1 MPVVVAEYVVRW
13 TTSPFGQVAD
23 APWRIT
29 LDAPTHLT
37 NALAKLPADYDVID
51 DVAVHRTAIIEP
63 GAIIKGPAIVGPR
76 CFVAASAYLRGGVFM
91 DEDCI
96 VGPGAELKT
105 TFMFKGSKLAH
116 FNFVGDS
123 ILGAGV
129 NLEAGSIIA
138 NYRNELDDKV
148 IRLRLGDRVI
158 DTGVEKFGAL
168 MGDGTRVG
176 ANAVI
181 APGAVFA
188 KDARVGRMSLVDQYP
203 FANGP
208 TIRR

>member
-1 MPVVVAEYVVRW
+1 MPIVVAEYVARW
-13 TTSPFGQVAD
+13 TVSPFADVAD
-23 APWRIT
+23 PPWRVT
-29 LDAPTHLT
+29 Q
-37 NALAKLPADYDVID
+37 NAEAHVLKAMAKLPADYDIVD
-51 DVAVHRTAIIEP
+51 GVAVHRTAIVEP
-63 GAIIKGPAIVGPR
+63 GAVVKGPAIIGPR

-105 TFMFKGSKLAH
+105 TFMFTGSKLAH

-123 ILGAGV
+123 ILGAAV
-129 NLEAGSIIA
+129 NLEAGSIVA

-148 IRLRLGDRVI
+148 IRIRCGHEVI

-168 MGDGTRVG
+168 AADGTRVG

-181 APGAVFA
+181 APGAIFERNT
-188 KDARVGRMSLVDQYP
+188 RVPRLSLVDQHP
-203 FANGP
+203 LASP
-208 TIRR
+208 VAD